1 VIFWSVASA
10 SEVPALDDGAPR
22 GEPHAADAA
31 LVVANEDY
39 AFLPDVPFAGRDGDA
54 VAHTLVATRGIPR
67 ERVRVLHGANREQLL
82 DAFDSVVGQ
91 VGAEGTVWLYFAG
104 HGAASPS
111 TTEPLLVGDDA
122 KREASVF
129 AARSVALSELR
140 ARAGERPLV
149 LVTDACFTGASRT
162 GEALV
167 PGARFAVPS
176 WALPEARAQ
185 WVATA
190 AGPDQTA
197 GPYDPARHGL
207 FTWLFTG
214 ALRGWADGSAG
225 GEPDGRVTTGEV
237 DAFVGRALA
246 TLDVHDQSPV
256 FTGPPDTVLV
266 SSTSLER
273 APDLSALPRPGGG
286 PVAGPSRPAPTGGVA
301 RIAGR
306 SWTIQGE
313 PATYGQVQALALRD
327 PVGANAVR
335 RSAIIPFAH
344 VGAGYTLLA
353 GTAVTATMAALAATA
368 DPDDPKGLYGGM
380 AVFGGA
386 LLAGGVGWEVW
397 LGHRSKQHRQT
408 IAAAAERTLAR
419 EP

>member
-1 VIFWSVASA
+1 MIFWSVASA

-39 AFLPDVPFAGRDGDA
+39 AFLPDVPFAARDADA
-54 VAHTLVATRGIPR
+54 VAHTLVTTRGIPR

-91 VGAEGTVWLYFAG
+91 VGGEGVVWLYFAG

-140 ARAGERPLV
+140 ERAGERALV

-207 FTWLFTG
+207 FTWLFAG
-214 ALRGWADGSAG
+214 ALRGWADGASG
-225 GEPDGRVTTGEV
+225 GERDGRVTTGEV

-273 APDLSALPRPGGG
+273 APNLAALPRPGGG
-286 PVAGPSRPAPTGGVA
+286 GPESGPARPGGGVA
-301 RIAGR
+301 HVGGREWSIA
-306 SWTIQGE
+306 GE
-313 PATYGQVQALALRD
+313 PADFLQVKALAIRD
-327 PVGANAVR
+327 PLGAGAVQRRQLMGVGH
-335 RSAIIPFAH
+335 FF
-344 VGAGYTLLA
+344 AGYTLVA

-368 DPDDPKGLYGGM
+368 DADDPKGLYGGM